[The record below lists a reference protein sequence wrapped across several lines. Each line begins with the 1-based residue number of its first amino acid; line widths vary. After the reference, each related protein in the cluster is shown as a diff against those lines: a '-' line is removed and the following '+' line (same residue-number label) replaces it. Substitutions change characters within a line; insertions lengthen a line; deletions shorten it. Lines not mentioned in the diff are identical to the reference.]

1 MIINPLVSGSPM
13 AGGGDLA
20 ISLSGADS
28 GFVEADSR
36 ETTARAS
43 AQMSPSKR
51 KTLSKR
57 TFAVLNELRDF
68 KPVACGAGATRKPCA
83 SFFFTFAFSFV
94 IGTWACFVS
103 CKREGI
109 ANCT

>member
-1 MIINPLVSGSPM
+1 MGHGGRKGGLNPPQNDPRRP
-13 AGGGDLA
+13 GGGDLA

-83 SFFFTFAFSFV
+83 SFFSSF
-94 IGTWACFVS
+94 FFFL
-103 CKREGI
+103 
-109 ANCT
+109 